1 MRKKLLAVI
10 AAAAMAVTMMPAMV
24 FAAGTPVTTYEGLK
38 AAVENGGEVTLENNI
53 ALEAPLQISKNVILN
68 LGDYDITPA
77 EGFTGDNA
85 VKDSLIVVN
94 RGAHLTVNG
103 NEGTIDA
110 SDNNDEVRAGIK
122 MTKNDDDA
130 LNENMIA
137 KLTVNGGII
146 KGDDYGIVGNGNRHG
161 TEIIINGGKV
171 ESDAYAIY
179 HPQDGILTVNNGT
192 IIGQTTGIEIRSGN
206 LNINGGVIIGNGESF
221 SVGSN
226 GNGTTTS
233 GAAVAIAQHT
243 TGKEINVNITGGTFE
258 ATADDGYAIVASN
271 PQGNN
276 DVEEKVKITV
286 NGGVFDGIVA
296 DNTAP
301 GSDTPA
307 IEDLGATLLI
317 NKGIL
322 KKGYSIAGEHSGFSD
337 AEDVVDVDY
346 ITYVGNDLVADALK
360 NATKDSEIYVYN
372 DVDGMLV
379 VPAGAKVYNFTG
391 NTLNINGTD
400 YEYEEPSAGEELK
413 PIEAPEAKAPEEQK
427 PEKSPETGDES
438 NMAVPFAAAG
448 LALAAMAAAVAA
460 RRRHN

>member
-307 IEDLGATLLI
+307 IEDLGATLL
-317 NKGIL
+317 N
-322 KKGYSIAGEHSGFSD
+322 
-337 AEDVVDVDY
+337 
-346 ITYVGNDLVADALK
+346 
-360 NATKDSEIYVYN
+360 
-372 DVDGMLV
+372 
-379 VPAGAKVYNFTG
+379 
-391 NTLNINGTD
+391 
-400 YEYEEPSAGEELK
+400 
-413 PIEAPEAKAPEEQK
+413 Q
-427 PEKSPETGDES
+427 
-438 NMAVPFAAAG
+438 
-448 LALAAMAAAVAA
+448 
-460 RRRHN
+460 

>member
-24 FAAGTPVTTYEGLK
+24 FAAGTTVTTDEQLREAV
-38 AAVENGGEVTLENNI
+38 AAGEEVTLGANI
-53 ALEAPLQISKNVILN
+53 ALAAPLEISNDVTLN
-68 LGDYDITPA
+68 LGDFDITPA
-77 EGFTGDNA
+77 PEFTGDNA

-110 SDNNDEVRAGIK
+110 SNVNDEVRAGIK
-122 MTKNDDDA
+122 MTKNDDNAED
-130 LNENMIA
+130 ETMIA
-137 KLTVNGGII
+137 MLTVNGGII

-206 LNINGGVIIGNGESF
+206 LNINGGVIQGLGQTF
-221 SVGSN
+221 SVDPN

-243 TGKEINVNITGGTFE
+243 TGREINVNITGGTFT

-271 PQGNN
+271 PQSNQNVIN
-276 DVEEKVKITV
+276 DVKIEI
-286 NGGVFDGIVA
+286 NGGYFEANVA
-296 DNTAP
+296 NEYKGNQCAALTVK
-301 GSDTPA
+301 
-307 IEDLGATLLI
+307 
-317 NKGIL
+317 KGIFAN
-322 KKGYSIAGEHSGFSD
+322 GYSWRNADIDDTQDRIS
-337 AEDVVDVDY
+337 VDGTIY
-346 ITYVGNDLVADALK
+346 IGNDLVDDALK
-360 NATKDSEIYVYN
+360 KATKDSEICVYN

-379 VPAGAKVYNFTG
+379 VPADAKVYNFTG
-391 NTLNINGTD
+391 KTLNINGTD
-400 YEYEEPSAGEELK
+400 YEYKGPIDGEFK
-413 PIEAPEAKAPEEQK
+413 PIVAPEAKAPEEQK